1 MRATIAFGGYY
12 ACDDCCHMGTNKNEH
27 EYRGIEKIRQAI
39 YDIDPYHL
47 FIGSTTWY
55 ACFSPAYGCVWI

>member
-1 MRATIAFGGYY
+1 
-12 ACDDCCHMGTNKNEH
+12 MGSNRNEH

-47 FIGSTTWY
+47 FIGSATCGNICECMTPDLARWR
-55 ACFSPAYGCVWI
+55 GV